1 MKLSNFIV
9 AENYERY
16 SKIVVAFLCIFLYNY
31 ELTKWRGAYIMNV
44 SVIGATGY
52 SGAELM
58 RILSHHGEVN
68 IAHAVSKSFAGQKMS
83 EIYRNFNSCDYT
95 LKELDFDNICS
106 DSEIVFTCLPH
117 GTSSEVVPELLSR
130 GVRVI
135 DLSGDFRYNDVS
147 VYEKWYKS
155 KHKAKQLLDKSV
167 YGMPEIY
174 RDKIKDAQLIGNPG
188 CYTTSSILALA
199 PLLNAG
205 LIKREGII
213 IDAKSGVTGAGRSAK
228 LPLIYSEVNESF
240 KAYGVATH
248 RHTSEIEQELSI
260 AAGNE
265 VVLSFTPHL
274 LPIKRGILST
284 IYADTT
290 ATERQ
295 IQKAYAIYKDEPFVH
310 IVEGLP
316 EIKYV
321 SGSNNCFIGFKL
333 DERLSKLIIVSC
345 IDNLVKGAAG
355 QAVQNMNIMC
365 GLNEEEGLNNIG
377 WYL

>member
-9 AENYERY
+9 AENYGRY

-44 SVIGATGY
+44 SVVGATGY

-58 RILSHHGEVN
+58 RILSHHRQVK

-83 EIYRNFNSCDYT
+83 DIFRSFASCDYT
-95 LKELDFDNICS
+95 LEEMDFDNICM

-130 GVRVI
+130 GVKVI

-147 VYEKWYKS
+147 IYEKWYKTE
-155 KHKAKQLLDKSV
+155 HKAKQLLDKSV

-188 CYTTSSILALA
+188 CYTTSAILALS

-205 LIKREGII
+205 LINSESII

-260 AAGNE
+260 AAGKE
-265 VVLSFTPHL
+265 VALSFTPHL

-290 ATERQ
+290 ATEQQ
-295 IQKAYAIYKDEPFVH
+295 IQKAYEIYKDEPFVQ
-310 IVEGLP
+310 VVDGLP
-316 EIKYV
+316 EIKHV
-321 SGSNNCFIGFKL
+321 AGSNNCFIGFKL

-355 QAVQNMNIMC
+355 QAVQNMNIMF
-365 GLNEEEGLNNIG
+365 GFNEEEGLNNIG